1 MTGSSLTTEALLSKF
16 AELDGSL
23 LLSCQQTALILGK
36 SMDSLESERK
46 AGTGIPFVKTS
57 DRGAIYY
64 RLGDVR
70 DHLNKSSSPDT
81 KA

>member
-23 LLSCQQTALILGK
+23 LLSCEQTAMILGTTLA
-36 SMDSLESERK
+36 SLDAERK

-57 DRGAIYY
+57 DRGTYYY

-70 DHLNKSSSPDT
+70 DHLNSARGT

>member
-23 LLSCQQTALILGK
+23 LLSCEQTAMILGT
-36 SMDSLESERK
+36 SLAALDAERK
-46 AGTGIPFVKTS
+46 AGTGIPFVRTS
-57 DRGAIYY
+57 DRGTFYY

-70 DHLNKSSSPDT
+70 DHLNSARNP

>member
-23 LLSCQQTALILGK
+23 LLSCEQTAMILGTTLATL
-36 SMDSLESERK
+36 DAERK

-57 DRGAIYY
+57 DRGTYYY

-70 DHLNKSSSPDT
+70 DHLNSARGA

>member
-23 LLSCQQTALILGK
+23 LLSCEQTAMILGTNLA
-36 SMDSLESERK
+36 SLDAERK

-57 DRGAIYY
+57 DRGTYYY

-70 DHLNKSSSPDT
+70 DHLNSARDT